1 MHKYILGKR
10 EAEPYYGYG
19 GYGLFAPALA
29 TVDTGLIVSPSSG
42 AITPDFTNAQ
52 KEEKPEIAD
61 GSEAIKGVVVVGKR
75 EAKAEPWLGLP
86 GPWSFPGLVAHPG
99 GAVTTD
105 YTPAQKAA
113 VANLVAE
120 ANRNLAGGKRE
131 AEAEPWLGLPGPWSY
146 PGLVAHPGGAVTTD
160 YTPAQKAAIANL
172 VAEANRNLA
181 GGKRDA
187 EADPWV
193 VLHPTGA
200 NVPVAYDPAT
210 GLVTHSDG
218 AVTPPYTADQ
228 HIAVANLAAHGLWHY

>member
-1 MHKYILGKR
+1 MG
-10 EAEPYYGYG
+10 
-19 GYGLFAPALA
+19 
-29 TVDTGLIVSPSSG
+29 
-42 AITPDFTNAQ
+42 
-52 KEEKPEIAD
+52 
-61 GSEAIKGVVVVGKR
+61 
-75 EAKAEPWLGLP
+75 
-86 GPWSFPGLVAHPG
+86 
-99 GAVTTD
+99 
-105 YTPAQKAA
+105 AA

-160 YTPAQKAAIANL
+160 CTPAQKAAVANL

-181 GGKRDA
+181 GGKREA

-193 VLHPTGA
+193 FGA
-200 NVPVAYDPAT
+200 NVPVAYAPAT

-228 HIAVANLAAHGLWHY
+228 HIAVANLAAHGLFFTERAQETLLSCNN